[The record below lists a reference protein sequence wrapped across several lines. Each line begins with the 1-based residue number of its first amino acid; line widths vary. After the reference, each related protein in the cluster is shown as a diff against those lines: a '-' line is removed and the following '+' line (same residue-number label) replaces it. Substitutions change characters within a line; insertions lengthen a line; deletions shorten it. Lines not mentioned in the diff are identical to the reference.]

1 MSSLGKKGVFMRKT
15 RQLKYK
21 DRIIIQNLLE
31 NKISISQIC
40 EKINISKQTIYR

>member
-31 NKISISQIC
+31 NKISIKNSVEYC
-40 EKINISKQTIYR
+40 NRLKKKL